1 MSDVGKATSPRLL
14 STGGGAHEVL
24 LSGKLFRAK
33 EGSLVRKFLLP
44 AIIMGVGAFILTMGL
59 LFKFYAYPRLAV
71 VPLDQNTTQ
80 VVQDPDAEFF
90 DADNVKPGSGE
101 LTTTVRIIGDPEAS
115 EQASEETG
123 RDVAIW
129 NSGQVSDNNGD
140 NIPMDGSTE
149 VLVFDRHTGEAINC
163 CGESKN
169 GEEVKRDGLLVKFP
183 FDTQPVDTYMW
194 WDSTVGKSFPVKYE
208 GEEDLQ
214 GMNVYKFTQ
223 EVPTTKYSSR
233 ELPGNLFGG
242 EPDAPAVTADRYYS
256 NKRTFWVDPVTG
268 VVLDRVEEQKQEF
281 RYDGKT
287 LNALETTSRFTPETV
302 DKNVEEYKSKSS
314 LLSMVQTTFPLVF
327 TILGILLILA
337 GLILSLIIGRRRDPE
352 PVRTDHRDGDPVF
365 GPSNPD
371 AETSPRRDLR
381 GH

>member
-14 STGGGAHEVL
+14 SNGGGAHEVL

-44 AIIMGVGAFILTMGL
+44 AVIMGVGAFILTMGL

-80 VVQDPDAEFF
+80 VVQDPDAQFF

-101 LTTTVRIIGDPEAS
+101 LTTTARIIGDPEAS
-115 EQASEETG
+115 KQAAEETG

-281 RYDGKT
+281 RHDGKT

-314 LLSMVQTTFPLVF
+314 LLNMVQTTFPLVF

>member
-1 MSDVGKATSPRLL
+1 M
-14 STGGGAHEVL
+14 
-24 LSGKLFRAK
+24 
-33 EGSLVRKFLLP
+33 RKFLLP

-80 VVQDPDAEFF
+80 VVQDPDAQFF

-101 LTTTVRIIGDPEAS
+101 LTTTARIIGDPEAS
-115 EQASEETG
+115 EQAAEETG

-214 GMNVYKFTQ
+214 GMNTYKFTQ

-281 RYDGKT
+281 RHDGKT

-314 LLSMVQTTFPLVF
+314 LLNMVQTTFPLVF

-352 PVRTDHRDGDPVF
+352 PVRTDHPDGDPVF

>member
-14 STGGGAHEVL
+14 SNGGAAHEVL

-80 VVQDPDAEFF
+80 VVQDPDAQFF

-101 LTTTVRIIGDPEAS
+101 LTTTARIIGDPEAS
-115 EQASEETG
+115 EQAAEETG

-214 GMNVYKFTQ
+214 GMNTYKFTQ

-281 RYDGKT
+281 RHDGKT

-314 LLSMVQTTFPLVF
+314 LLNMVQTTFPLVF